1 MSNAVSALQGKLS
14 PGDVTVREAGLRGM
28 IVLRGDLEDKKLR
41 SVCTG
46 LSGVD
51 FPGQGQANCV
61 GEKGLC
67 WMSPDEILVLV
78 PYVGV
83 AQAIA
88 LIDTALAGTHY
99 LAENVSDARAVIFVE
114 GSFCREMI
122 AKLAPVDLHPD
133 TFKPGDFRRTRLG
146 QVAAAFW
153 MRDEDT
159 FEVICFRSVAGYA
172 FDLLVASAEA
182 GSVGYF
188 PTPSAGLS

>member
-1 MSNAVSALQGKLS
+1 MSNAVSALQGKLA
-14 PGDVTVREAGLRGM
+14 PGEVTVREAGLRGM
-28 IVLRGDLEDKKLR
+28 IVLRGDLDDKKLR

-78 PYVGV
+78 PHYGV

-114 GSFCREMI
+114 GSFCREVI

-172 FDLLVASAEA
+172 FDLLA
-182 GSVGYF
+182 GSAKAGQVDFYRK
-188 PTPSAGLS
+188 SAQT